1 MTAPEVGAAEIAEWV
16 GGRLVGDGQVR
27 IRGVARIEEAGP
39 TQLTFVAGRKYLSY
53 LRTSAAGVV
62 LLRPEFEEAPAG
74 SAARIVVADPVAA
87 LIEVVRRLVPDPRPT
102 PGVHATAVVGSG
114 TVWGPD
120 VEIGPF
126 VVLGPRVRL
135 GARARVGPGCVI
147 GDDAEI
153 GDDVRLVARVTVYPR
168 SVIGARALVHAGT
181 VIGADGF
188 GFVPGAG
195 GPPAKV
201 PHVGRVVIEEDVELG
216 ANCAIDR
223 GSLGDTVIGAGT
235 RVDNLVHVAHNVRI
249 GKRCLI
255 AAQVGIAGSSVL
267 GDDVVLGGQA
277 GIADHQTIRDGA
289 RVGAQAGVIREVPP
303 GERYSGTPARPVREW
318 LRATAALNRLA
329 GITPAL
335 EALVKRY
342 GSRD

>member
-1 MTAPEVGAAEIAEWV
+1 MTAPEVGAAEIAAWV
-16 GGRLVGDGQVR
+16 GGRLLGDGQVR
-27 IRGVARIEEAGP
+27 IRGVAPIEEAGP

-53 LRTSAAGVV
+53 LRTTAAGVV
-62 LLRPEFEEAPAG
+62 LLPPEFEEASAG
-74 SAARIVVADPVAA
+74 SAARIVVGDPLAA
-87 LIEVVRRLVPDPRPT
+87 LIEVVKRLIPDPPPT
-102 PGVHATAVVGSG
+102 PGVHVTAVVGVG

-120 VEIGPF
+120 VEIGPL
-126 VVLGPRVRL
+126 VVLGRRVRL

-147 GDDAEI
+147 GDDVEI
-153 GDDVRLVARVTVYPR
+153 GDDVRLVARVMVYAR
-168 SVIGARALVHAGT
+168 TMIGARALIHAGT
-181 VIGADGF
+181 VLGADGF
-188 GFVPGAG
+188 GFVPRAD
-195 GPPAKV
+195 GPPAKI

-223 GSLGDTVIGAGT
+223 GSFGDTVIGAGT
-235 RVDNLVHVAHNVRI
+235 RLDNLVHVAHNVRI

-267 GDDVVLGGQA
+267 GDDVVVGGQA

-289 RVGAQAGVIREVPP
+289 MVGAQAGVIREVPA
-303 GERYSGTPARPVREW
+303 GEQYSGTPARPVGEW
-318 LRATAALNRLA
+318 LRATAVLYRLA
-329 GITPAL
+329 GGTPEL